1 MIMYEKIDTLIETNK
16 IPNIIFYGNYG
27 VGKKHLLHY
36 MIQKIYSNIKD
47 KNEYILNVNCAH
59 NKGIQFIRDEIIF
72 FSKTNVIGHFK
83 SIILTNIDKLT
94 IDAQSALR
102 RCIEL
107 YNHNTRFFV
116 IVNDTTSIMKPILS
130 RFSQIYVEGDNNY
143 HKQYEKMFE
152 KKNKKSIIWIK
163 EHIDLGDIDF
173 VNECYRNCIS
183 YDDFLDYIENTNIK
197 NKYLFLFELN
207 QWKSKIR
214 NEKLLLLY
222 GINNYRSFV

>member
-1 MIMYEKIDTLIETNK
+1 
-16 IPNIIFYGNYG
+16 
-27 VGKKHLLHY
+27 
-36 MIQKIYSNIKD
+36 
-47 KNEYILNVNCAH
+47 
-59 NKGIQFIRDEIIF
+59 
-72 FSKTNVIGHFK
+72 
-83 SIILTNIDKLT
+83 
-94 IDAQSALR
+94 
-102 RCIEL
+102 
-107 YNHNTRFFV
+107 
-116 IVNDTTSIMKPILS
+116 
-130 RFSQIYVEGDNNY
+130 
-143 HKQYEKMFE
+143 MFE